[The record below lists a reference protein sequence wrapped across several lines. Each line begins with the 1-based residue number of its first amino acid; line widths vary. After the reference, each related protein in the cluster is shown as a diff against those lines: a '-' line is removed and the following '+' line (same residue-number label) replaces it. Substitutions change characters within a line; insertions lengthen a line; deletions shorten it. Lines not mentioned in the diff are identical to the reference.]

1 MDCRIAMS
9 DFLKELD
16 ETIDERSMLS
26 HPFFALLRSGKLSK
40 QSLRAFTLEYNVQVH
55 MFPTFVSATH
65 ANCTDLEVRRML
77 VENLAEEEMGPDN
90 HPELWKRFGDSLGI
104 GREEYAAYKPLRH
117 THASVHILGDLAR
130 RKEPQEGLASLYAY
144 ESQIPAFSRVFL
156 DSLDAHYGLSQEGAG
171 TEFYRVHELA
181 DIEHSEEVRNA
192 LAIMCPTARTQEDAL
207 FAAKEA
213 CDAFNLLFDG
223 VYETYC

>member
-1 MDCRIAMS
+1 MPSFIE
-9 DFLKELD
+9 ELD
-16 ETIDERSMLS
+16 ATIQERAMLS
-26 HPFFALLRSGKLSK
+26 HPFFEKLSSGELSK
-40 QSLRAFTLEYNVQVH
+40 QSLRAFTLEYNHQVH

-77 VENLAEEEMGPDN
+77 VENLAEEEMGPEN
-90 HPELWKRFGDSLGI
+90 HPELWKRFGDAQGI
-104 GREEYAAYKPLRH
+104 GRNEYVSYKPLRH
-117 THASVHILGDLAR
+117 THASIHILGDLAR

-144 ESQIPAFSRVFL
+144 ESQIPAFSRTFL
-156 DSLDAHYGLSQEGAG
+156 NALDKHYGLS
-171 TEFYRVHELA
+171 EFGEETIFFRVHEVA
-181 DIEHSEEVRNA
+181 DIEHSDEVRNA
-192 LAIMCPTARTQEDAL
+192 LDIMCPSKRQQEDAL